1 MFYLNKTEKFLRS
14 NNYPIYENA
23 ILRNQWGDY
32 YLWQRD
38 LLNAENEY
46 KKGAILAKKSTTT
59 DEEIKAY
66 QNLSKVYLLKGD
78 QQKSKHYKEKY
89 MSMKDSLN
97 NALIKNLD
105 TSINEIA
112 DIKKIQE
119 SQRINK
125 YIWFSIIAL
134 CSSGL
139 IIGVVQIKN
148 RRKIKEKEILLK
160 SKEELILQ
168 HEKSVEE
175 LEGKIST
182 PIEEIIELAKK
193 NNPLFYSKFLLANPN
208 FQNNLLKINS
218 DLNVS
223 ELTFCAYLFLGFQ
236 TKEIANYTFKS
247 IKTIQN
253 RKNSIRKRLN
263 IPSSADINIWIQEH
277 VV

>member
-1 MFYLNKTEKFLRS
+1 
-14 NNYPIYENA
+14 
-23 ILRNQWGDY
+23 
-32 YLWQRD
+32 
-38 LLNAENEY
+38 
-46 KKGAILAKKSTTT
+46 
-59 DEEIKAY
+59 
-66 QNLSKVYLLKGD
+66 
-78 QQKSKHYKEKY
+78 
-89 MSMKDSLN
+89 MKDSVN

-148 RRKIKEKEILLK
+148 RRKIKEKEILLE
-160 SKEELILQ
+160 SNEELILQ
-168 HEKSVEE
+168 YEKSVEE

-182 PIEEIIELAKK
+182 PIEDVIELAKT
-193 NNPLFYSKFLLANPN
+193 NNPLFYSKFLLAHPN